1 MKVHPWVFNA
11 VPRVKMQG
19 YLQALIERDV
29 MANTRLLR
37 LRALIERE
45 VIAITRLFYLRALI
59 EREGM
64 AITRLF
70 KRGNSQ
76 AVCIPAELAFS

>member
-1 MKVHPWVFNA
+1 MKVHPCVFNA
-11 VPRVKMQG
+11 APRVKMQ
-19 YLQALIERDV
+19 A
-29 MANTRLLR
+29 
-37 LRALIERE
+37 
-45 VIAITRLFYLRALI
+45 YLRALI

-76 AVCIPAELAFS
+76 AVCIPAELAFSRWDIDPVTRSVIA

>member
-1 MKVHPWVFNA
+1 
-11 VPRVKMQG
+11 MQA
-19 YLQALIERDV
+19 Y
-29 MANTRLLR
+29 

-45 VIAITRLFYLRALI
+45 VMAITRLFCLRALI

-76 AVCIPAELAFS
+76 AVCIPAELAFSRWDIDPVTRSVIA

>member
-1 MKVHPWVFNA
+1 
-11 VPRVKMQG
+11 MQA
-19 YLQALIERDV
+19 YLQ
-29 MANTRLLR
+29 
-37 LRALIERE
+37 
-45 VIAITRLFYLRALI
+45 ALI

-76 AVCIPAELAFS
+76 AVCIPAELAFSRWDIDPVTRSVIA

>member
-1 MKVHPWVFNA
+1 
-11 VPRVKMQG
+11 MQA
-19 YLQALIERDV
+19 Y
-29 MANTRLLR
+29 

-76 AVCIPAELAFS
+76 AVCIPAELAFSRWDIDPVTRSVIA